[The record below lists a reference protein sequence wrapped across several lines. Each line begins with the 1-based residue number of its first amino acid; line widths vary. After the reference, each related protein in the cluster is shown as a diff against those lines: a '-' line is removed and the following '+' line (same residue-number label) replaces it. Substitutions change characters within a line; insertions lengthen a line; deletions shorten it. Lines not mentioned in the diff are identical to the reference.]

1 MAWRS
6 HRHTLP
12 RKLLTVAMR
21 QSCERQNE
29 LAAEAWAVTMVAA
42 LGQEI
47 QMLAGVD
54 PQSIRLQDPGKGL
67 D

>member
-1 MAWRS
+1 MW
-6 HRHTLP
+6 
-12 RKLLTVAMR
+12 
-21 QSCERQNE
+21 QSCERQSE
-29 LAAEAWAVTMVAA
+29 LAAEAWAVTTVAA

-47 QMLAGVD
+47 QMLAGAD

>member
-12 RKLLTVAMR
+12 RKLLTVAMW